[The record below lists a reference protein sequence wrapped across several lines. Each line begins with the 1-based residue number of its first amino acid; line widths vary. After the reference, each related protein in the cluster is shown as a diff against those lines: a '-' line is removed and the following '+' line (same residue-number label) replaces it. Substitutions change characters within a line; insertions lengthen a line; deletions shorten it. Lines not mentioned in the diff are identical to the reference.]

1 MRPFYEDS
9 SAAKTLTPD
18 RKIHRALKNMSPSFD
33 WFVVYL
39 DGQPAGRFEKR
50 EAARVR
56 KAFLELETGK
66 SVVIKGEYDNFFYLR
81 DEDLRNYYD
90 SDVQLTY
97 SLLKS
102 RTDG

>member
-9 SAAKTLTPD
+9 SAAKILTPA
-18 RKIHRALKNMSPSFD
+18 RKIHRALKNMSASFD
-33 WFVVYL
+33 WFVVYV

-66 SVVIKGEYDNFFYLR
+66 SVVIKGEYDKFYYLR
-81 DEDLRNYYD
+81 DEDLRNYYAA
-90 SDVQLTY
+90 DVQVTH
-97 SLLKS
+97 SLL
-102 RTDG
+102 RNRIDG

>member
-9 SAAKTLTPD
+9 SAAKILTPD
-18 RKIHRALKNMSPSFD
+18 RKIHRALKNLSASFD
-33 WFVVYL
+33 WFVVYV
-39 DGQPAGRFEKR
+39 DGHPAGRFEKR

-66 SVVIKGEYDNFFYLR
+66 PVVIKGEYDKLFYLR
-81 DEDLRNYYD
+81 DEELRNYYAA
-90 SDVQLTY
+90 DVQLTH

-102 RTDG
+102 KTDG